1 MSQENMET
9 VRRLIE
15 TFNRRDFDAMLE
27 TGDPEIEVVTLVGG
41 TYRGHA
47 GWRQI
52 IDQASEEVPG
62 FQLVPEELIEV
73 GDKVVAVT
81 HWGGTGR
88 TSGIAI
94 PDTLALVYTLR
105 DGLVVRQESFR
116 NKAEALEALGLSE

>member
-1 MSQENMET
+1 MSQENLEV

-62 FQLVPEELIEV
+62 FQLVPR
-73 GDKVVAVT
+73 GADR
-81 HWGGTGR
+81 GGRQGR
-88 TSGIAI
+88 G
-94 PDTLALVYTLR
+94 R
-105 DGLVVRQESFR
+105 D
-116 NKAEALEALGLSE
+116 ALGAARDVRAE